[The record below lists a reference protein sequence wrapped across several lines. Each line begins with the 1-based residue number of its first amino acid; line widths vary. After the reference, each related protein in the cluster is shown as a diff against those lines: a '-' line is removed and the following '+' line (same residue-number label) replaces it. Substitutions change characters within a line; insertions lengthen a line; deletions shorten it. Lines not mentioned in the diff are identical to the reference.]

1 MDVYAKE
8 KIMNKRNRQQSKKT
22 GFIFQVPVNLG
33 IILALLDILI
43 IFINWPAGLVLAAF
57 VIFYYVII
65 VYFYFHN
72 RQIITNEMIRFAT
85 EYGQIQNLLMRELVI
100 PYALLDETGR
110 ILWTNEAFEQ
120 TVHKDPGY
128 RKSITTI
135 FSMIH
140 RDVLPKDEREVRMP
154 VDFDDKNYMVEMR
167 RIPVDDMLGDR
178 SILTEPMKGTALIA
192 FYMIDD
198 TAARLA
204 LQEVDDQSLVI
215 GFVYIDNY
223 DEAINPLDNLK
234 KSMLVALIER
244 QVTKY
249 FLSVDGICSKIDNDK
264 YIVVLRKKSL
274 QQLQDTRFKI
284 LSDIKGLNIGNP
296 IPITLSIGIGLD
308 GLTYAQNLEF
318 ARNAVDAALGRGGD
332 QAVVKMSDKV
342 TYYGGKT
349 QQVEKNTRVRARVK
363 AQALKEII
371 FARDIVFIMGHK
383 MGDPDSFGA
392 ALGIYRI
399 CKTLERKAYIVLN
412 EKTTSILQ
420 AMSLFENNP
429 EYDMSVIIDSQRA
442 IDMVTDNAALVVVDV
457 NQPSR
462 TECPELL
469 KLCKSIV
476 VLDHHRVGKDVIEN
490 ATLSYVETYAS
501 SACEMVSEILQYI
514 GENVKIRPEEADA
527 IYGGMVVDT
536 NNFVSKAGVR
546 TFEAAAFLRRCGAD
560 VTRVRKLFRE
570 DVTEFKAKANVVS
583 SAEIYRDSYAISTCP
598 SEGLRSPTIVG
609 AQAANE
615 LLDIEGVKASF
626 VLTLYQGKIYVSA
639 RSIDDVNVQVI
650 MEKLGGGGHMNMAG
664 CQIKE
669 ISMEEAI
676 NVIKKTIDETIKED
690 EAGE

>member
-583 SAEIYRDSYAISTCP
+583 NAEIYRDSYAISTCP

>member
-1 MDVYAKE
+1 
-8 KIMNKRNRQQSKKT
+8 MNKRNRQQSKKT

-583 SAEIYRDSYAISTCP
+583 NAEIYRDSYAISTCP

>member
-1 MDVYAKE
+1 MSKRDRQKAK
-8 KIMNKRNRQQSKKT
+8 KA
-22 GFIFQVPVNLG
+22 GFVFQVPMNLG
-33 IILALLDILI
+33 IILILLDILI
-43 IFINWPAGLVLAAF
+43 MFINWPAGVVLALF
-57 VIFYYVII
+57 IVVYYAVFL
-65 VYFYFHN
+65 YFYFNN
-72 RQIITNEMIRFAT
+72 RQIITNEMVRFAT
-85 EYGQIQNLLMRELVI
+85 GYGQIQNLMMRELVV
-100 PYALLDETGR
+100 PYALLDETGK

-140 RDVLPKDEREVRMP
+140 RDVLPKDDREVRMP
-154 VDFDDKNYMVEMR
+154 VDFDDKNFMVEMK

-178 SILTEPMKGTALIA
+178 SFLTEPMKGTALIA

-204 LQEVDDQSLVI
+204 LQEVDDQSLVM

-223 DEAINPLDNLK
+223 DEALGTLENIQ
-234 KSMLVALIER
+234 KSLLAALIDR

-249 FLSVDGICSKIDNDK
+249 FQSVDGICNKIDNDK
-264 YIVVLRKKSL
+264 YIVVIRKKSL
-274 QQLQDTRFKI
+274 QQLQDARFEI
-284 LSDIKGLNIGNP
+284 LSDVKKINIGNEM
-296 IPITLSIGIGLD
+296 PITLSIGIGLD

-318 ARNAVDAALGRGGD
+318 ARNAVDAALARGGD

-349 QQVEKNTRVRARVK
+349 QQVEKTTRVRARVK

-371 FARDIVFIMGHK
+371 FSRDTVFIMGHK

-412 EKTTSILQ
+412 EKTTSVLQ
-420 AMSLFENNP
+420 AMSLFENKP

-442 IDMVTDNAALVVVDV
+442 VDIVTDNSALVVVDV
-457 NQPSR
+457 NQPER
-462 TECPELL
+462 TECPDLL

-476 VLDHHRVGKDVIEN
+476 VLDHHRAGKDVIEN

-527 IYGGMVVDT
+527 IYGGIVVDT

-570 DVTEFKAKANVVS
+570 DVAEFKAKANVVS
-583 SAEIYRDSYAISTCP
+583 NAEIYRQFYAISVCP
-598 SEGLRSPTIVG
+598 SEGLKSPTIVG

-615 LLDIEGVKASF
+615 LLDIEGIKASF
-626 VLTLYQGKIYVSA
+626 VLTQYQEKIYVSA
-639 RSIDDVNVQVI
+639 RSIDDLNVQVI

-664 CQIKE
+664 CQIRE
-669 ISMEEAI
+669 LPMDEAI

-690 EAGE
+690 EEAAG